1 MIKRNPVID
10 FETNAISSNMKR
22 QAQAMI
28 PTPWGEF
35 EMIAY
40 SKDPVDKMPHLA
52 LVHKNF
58 DPSKPVHLRIH
69 SECMTGDLFGS
80 HRCDCGEQLVA
91 SMEIAAKK
99 GGVLVYLRQEGRG
112 IGLINKLK
120 AYNLQDQGMNTLDAN
135 IHLGFEVDAR
145 AYGLAIEIM
154 EDLGIREIHLLTNN
168 PEKIH
173 AVEDSTVKVISR
185 IPLVIQAKKENQSYL
200 DAKKK
205 FMGHI
210 FD

>member
-1 MIKRNPVID
+1 MI
-10 FETNAISSNMKR
+10 R

-35 EMIAY
+35 LLVAY
-40 SKDPVDKMPHLA
+40 AETPDEQMPHLA
-52 LVHKNF
+52 LVHKDF
-58 DPSKPVHLRIH
+58 DPTQAVYLRIH

-80 HRCDCGEQLVA
+80 HRCDCGEQL
-91 SMEIAAKK
+91 EAAMQLAAEK
-99 GGVLVYLRQEGRG
+99 GGVVIYLRQEGRG

-135 IHLGFEVDAR
+135 THLGFEVDSR

-154 EDLGIREIHLLTNN
+154 EDLGIEKINLMTNN
-168 PEKIH
+168 PDKIH
-173 AVEDSTVKVISR
+173 AVEDSAVEVVSR
-185 IPLVIQAKKENQSYL
+185 IPLVITAKNENRNYL

-210 FD
+210 LD